1 MKVFR
6 TVAALAVS
14 ASTLFALAETPTPP
28 TPSTWKA
35 DLLTWRAHHEQGLA
49 SPNGWLTLVGLD
61 WLKPGDNAIG
71 SAADNRLQLEGV
83 APAHLGV
90 IALDGTTIRLKP
102 PAGGFPAGLKVND
115 APATETTLSDDASG
129 HPTAV
134 SIGSISFYVI
144 HRGDRYAVRVKDA
157 QAPTLVNFH
166 GLHWYE
172 ANPKYIVNA
181 RWVPYHPHQ
190 TLHVPSIVGTINE
203 MEAPGE
209 ADFTLDGQTVKLVPV
224 IEGPGDKELFFIVR
238 DATSGKTSYGAARF
252 LYTGFPDHG
261 LDQPGTLTIDFN
273 RLQNPPC
280 AYTPYATC
288 PLPPPQNRLA
298 VALPVGE
305 EKYSH

>member
-1 MKVFR
+1 MNVSR
-6 TVAALAVS
+6 VLAALAVS
-14 ASTLFALAETPTPP
+14 AITLLGVAE
-28 TPSTWKA
+28 TPSTWKS
-35 DLLTWRAHHEQGLA
+35 DLLSWRAQHEHGLA

-61 WLKPGDNAIG
+61 WLKPGENTIGAAGDNQ
-71 SAADNRLQLEGV
+71 LQLPGT

-90 IALDGTTIRLKP
+90 IELNGGTIRLKP
-102 PAGGFPAGLKVND
+102 PAGGFPSDLEVNG
-115 APATETTLSDDASG
+115 APATATILSDDHTE
-129 HPTAV
+129 HPTTV
-134 SIGSISFYVI
+134 SIGSLSFYVI
-144 HRGDRYAVRVKDA
+144 HRSDRYAIRIKDTK
-157 QAPTLVNFH
+157 APTLVNFH

-172 ANPKYIVNA
+172 ANPRYIVHA

-190 TLHVPSIVGTINE
+190 TLRVPSIVGTINE
-203 MEAPGE
+203 MDVPGE
-209 ADFTLDGQTVKLVPV
+209 ADFTVEGKTVKLLPV
-224 IEGPGDKELFFIVR
+224 VEGESDKKLFFIVR

-252 LYTGFPDHG
+252 LYTDLPDHG
-261 LDQPGTLTIDFN
+261 LDQSGTLTLDFN